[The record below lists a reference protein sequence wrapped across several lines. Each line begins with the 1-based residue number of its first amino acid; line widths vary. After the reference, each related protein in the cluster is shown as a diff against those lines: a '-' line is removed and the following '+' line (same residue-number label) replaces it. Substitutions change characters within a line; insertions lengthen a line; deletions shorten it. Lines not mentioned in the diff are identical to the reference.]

1 MPPRHSIPRLEGLT
15 HVGSLDVDAETTA
28 EMRLME
34 RVLVRRG
41 AMLMMLVL
49 NASLL
54 AASFGLGEA

>member
-1 MPPRHSIPRLEGLT
+1 MPPRPSIPRLEGLT

-34 RVLVRRG
+34 VVRRG

-54 AASFGLGEA
+54 ATSFGLNEA

>member
-34 RVLVRRG
+34 VVRRG